1 MLNNTVG
8 KYTLEKVMQRF
19 TIRDIEH
26 MTGIKAHTLRIW
38 EQRYN
43 LFTPKR
49 KESQHRYYDNEDL
62 QSLLQ
67 IAFLYHNG
75 WKISKIAEL
84 SKVAITTEVTNTEI
98 NSENY
103 NLYVLSL
110 LSAAISFNEK
120 EFIKILDELIA
131 AIGMENCITQV
142 CYPFLQRVGLL
153 WMTNNIIPAQEHF
166 SSYLIQHKII
176 AETDKLTEAPDN
188 AESIVLF
195 TPDGEYH
202 ELPLLFINYLL
213 KKYGWRTLYMGSN
226 VKMDQLH
233 KFKTDEN
240 IRFFFM
246 HIITNFTGLEID
258 DYLESLCKTL
268 PDKKIAASGSS
279 IQSMQR
285 SFLNLIPLKS
295 DEEIYRFIIRK
306 PIP

>member
-1 MLNNTVG
+1 M
-8 KYTLEKVMQRF
+8 ERF

-49 KESQHRYYDNEDL
+49 KESKHRYYDNDDL
-62 QSLLQ
+62 KSLLQ

-75 WKISKIAEL
+75 WKISRIAQLTPE
-84 SKVAITTEVTNTEI
+84 AITTTVTATEI

-103 NLYVLSL
+103 KIAVLKL
-110 LSAAISFNEK
+110 LDAAIHFNEK
-120 EFIKILDELIA
+120 DFVAILNDLINTVGLEA
-131 AIGMENCITQV
+131 CVTQV

-176 AETDKLTEAPDN
+176 AETDKLQDAPSD
-188 AESIVLF
+188 AQAIVLF

-213 KKYGWRTLYMGSN
+213 KKNNWRTIYLGSD
-226 VKMDQLH
+226 VKLQNLQKFQNDQHITYLFLH
-233 KFKTDEN
+233 V
-240 IRFFFM
+240 
-246 HIITNFTGLEID
+246 ITNFSGWEID
-258 DYLESLCKTL
+258 DYLEQLCTTF
-268 PDKKIAASGSS
+268 PDKKIVASGAG
-279 IQSMQR
+279 IQQGQR
-285 SFLNLIPLKS
+285 SFLNLLPLKTDDS
-295 DEEIYRFIIRK
+295 IYRFITRK
-306 PIP
+306 PIPSVTHNF

>member
-1 MLNNTVG
+1 M
-8 KYTLEKVMQRF
+8 ERF

-49 KESQHRYYDNEDL
+49 KESKHRYYDNDDL
-62 QSLLQ
+62 KSLLQ

-75 WKISKIAEL
+75 WKISRIAQL
-84 SKVAITTEVTNTEI
+84 TPDAITAAVTSTEI

-103 NLYVLSL
+103 KLAVLTL
-110 LSAAISFNEK
+110 LDAAVHFNEK
-120 EFIKILDELIA
+120 AFVELLNDLIDKVGLEA
-131 AIGMENCITQV
+131 CITQV

-176 AETDKLTEAPDN
+176 AETDKLPEIPTT
-188 AESIVLF
+188 AEGIVLF

-213 KKYGWRTLYMGSN
+213 KKNNWRTIYLGSD
-226 VKMDQLH
+226 VKVQNLQKFEADANITYLFLH
-233 KFKTDEN
+233 V
-240 IRFFFM
+240 
-246 HIITNFTGLEID
+246 ITNFSGWEID
-258 DYLESLCKTL
+258 DYLEKLCTAF
-268 PDKKIAASGSS
+268 PDKKIVASGAGT
-279 IQSMQR
+279 QQGQR
-285 SFLNLIPLKS
+285 SFLNLLPLKT
-295 DEEIYRFIIRK
+295 DDVIYRFITRK
-306 PIP
+306 PIPSVTHNF

>member
-1 MLNNTVG
+1 M
-8 KYTLEKVMQRF
+8 EKF

-49 KESQHRYYDNEDL
+49 KESKHRYYDNDDL
-62 QSLLQ
+62 KALLQ

-75 WKISKIAEL
+75 WKISRIAQLTSET
-84 SKVAITTEVTNTEI
+84 ITAAVTATEI

-103 NLYVLSL
+103 KVAVLKL
-110 LSAAISFNEK
+110 LDAALHFNEK
-120 EFIKILDELIA
+120 AFVEILNELIESVGLEA
-131 AIGMENCITQV
+131 CIKQV

-176 AETDKLTEAPDN
+176 AETDKLPDVLPDK
-188 AESIVLF
+188 ESIILF

-213 KKYGWRTLYMGSN
+213 KKNNWRTIYLGSD
-226 VKMDQLH
+226 VKMQHLRKFESDPNITYLFLH
-233 KFKTDEN
+233 V
-240 IRFFFM
+240 
-246 HIITNFTGLEID
+246 ITNFSGWEID
-258 DYLESLCKTL
+258 EYLEQLCATF
-268 PDKKIAASGSS
+268 PDKKIVGSGAGV
-279 IQSMQR
+279 QKGQR
-285 SFLNLIPLKS
+285 SFLNLMPLKT
-295 DEEIYRFIIRK
+295 DDAIYGFITRK
-306 PIP
+306 AIPSVIHNS